1 MSIIAIATLI
11 RNRRVVGMRLI
22 DTESYQ
28 TKDVSIKDIMDTLR
42 AGKVQI
48 DNVALQNNGLAGT
61 NGNLNRLPQLTNGL
75 SLKLNSVTIIGKVEG
90 VGYLVCNFEG
100 DVKFFKT
107 QELIEYAKTGMISN
121 GKVVTNGGMQ
131 YISAIKGQ
139 YNVVKIDKK
148 SIKIQALERFNRVQ
162 NAIGKIFDFEINYTN
177 GDIFITKYY
186 DTPDRE
192 VVEIPDFVVGFK
204 PSRSL
209 TFAKTYVFDGCKHLK
224 KIIMGSNVRGSMKNL
239 FRGFEGKY
247 LDLSEFDTSNIT
259 NMCNMFFQCSFNEL
273 NLGGKFNTSK
283 VTDMR
288 GMFQLAVVCDL
299 RLDSFDTGCV
309 TDMSLMFRSGDM
321 SNIVFGRGFNTS
333 KVTSMRAMFSLCRVN
348 KLDLGTSFDTSNV
361 KSMNHMFSLC
371 SAKSINL
378 GDKFYT
384 HNVNDMDGMF
394 NECGASSI
402 NLGNNFD
409 TSNVTSMNYM
419 FYGCKARSIN
429 LGNNFDTSNVKSM
442 NYMFYDCKARSITLG
457 DKFDT
462 SRVKNMQNMSMSD
475 ETEVIELGNKF
486 NTKSVISMESMFCQC
501 KVKKIIL
508 GNLFSMVNAKKVG
521 DMFNGVKAELVDFG
535 DTASINPASDY
546 GDIFNECRI
555 KRIKSGD
562 IITNDP
568 TEFVTKLIYRYYES
582 VKQKGH

>member
-1 MSIIAIATLI
+1 MSIIAITTLI

-48 DNVALQNNGLAGT
+48 DNVALQNNSLVGT
-61 NGNLNRLPQLTNGL
+61 NGNLNRLPQLTNGI
-75 SLKLNSVTIIGKVEG
+75 SLTLDSVTIIGKVEG
-90 VGYLVCNFEG
+90 VGYLVCNFDG

-177 GDIFITKYY
+177 GDIFITNYY

-283 VTDMR
+283 VTDM
-288 GMFQLAVVCDL
+288 
-299 RLDSFDTGCV
+299 
-309 TDMSLMFRSGDM
+309 SLMFRSCDM

-361 KSMNHMFSLC
+361 KSMCHMFSLC

-384 HNVNDMDGMF
+384 HNVNDMDCMF

-409 TSNVTSMNYM
+409 TS
-419 FYGCKARSIN
+419 K
-429 LGNNFDTSNVKSM
+429 VKSM
-442 NYMFYDCKARSITLG
+442 NYMFYGCKARSITLG

-462 SRVKNMQNMSMSD
+462 SRVTNMQSMFMSA
-475 ETEVIELGNKF
+475 ETEVIELGSKF
-486 NTKSVISMESMFCQC
+486 NTKSVICMESMFCQC

-546 GDIFNECRI
+546 GDIFNKCRI